1 LSTRSEEAIP
11 MDTSESGPEFY
22 ATGQPQLSELLER
35 IVEDLKSI
43 GRDELAL
50 ARIEIKQSMKSAIT
64 DTAAIVLGGIV
75 ALIGLGML
83 CVAVVA
89 ALEPVWKLWF
99 RLVLMAAVYLAI
111 GGLVAAYFA
120 RRLQRDVKPDMSR
133 AKDSAERTV
142 QSLREELRH
151 G

>member
-1 LSTRSEEAIP
+1 
-11 MDTSESGPEFY
+11 MDTSQSGPEFY
-22 ATGQPQLSELLER
+22 ATGQPQVGELLQR

-43 GRDELAL
+43 GRDEMAL
-50 ARIEIKQSMKSAIT
+50 ARIEVKQSMKSAAA
-64 DTAAIVLGGIV
+64 DAAAIVLGGVV

-89 ALEPVWKLWF
+89 ALEPVWQLWF
-99 RLVLMAAVYLAI
+99 RLVLMAAVYLLI
-111 GGLVAAYFA
+111 GGAVAVYFA
-120 RRLQRDVKPDMSR
+120 KRLQRDAKPDLSR
-133 AKDSAERTV
+133 MRESTERTV